1 MGTLA
6 ALAIA
11 ATLSSGAADFFPLAP
26 GTRWVYQERTD
37 RQVNTYTDEVG
48 AAVEIDGKPAF
59 PVVSTQDGRRV
70 DTIHY
75 RVEGDTVL
83 IVAYDPRRP
92 LSNPRPVLKVGRG
105 RTTWRWEGG
114 TPLLGAD
121 VPLKMSGSSQIV
133 GRRDVLGVEREVL
146 EVKLEGELQVLPDQT
161 ARISQ
166 TALYARGVGLFEMRS
181 RQTSGS
187 RRSESV
193 LRLVSFRPAPTS
205 DESAMLTGA
214 GH

>member
-11 ATLSSGAADFFPLAP
+11 ATLATGAGDFFPLVP

-48 AAVEIDGKPAF
+48 PPVDIDGKPAF
-59 PVVSTQDGRRV
+59 PIVSTQDGRTV
-70 DTIHY
+70 DTVHY
-75 RVEGDTVL
+75 RVEGDSVL

-92 LSNPRPVLKVGRG
+92 LFNPRTVLKVGRG
-105 RTTWRWEGG
+105 RATWRWEGG

-121 VPLKMSGSSQIV
+121 VPLKMSGSSQII
-133 GRRDVLGVEREVL
+133 GKRDVLGVEREVL
-146 EVKLEGELQVLPDQT
+146 EVKLDGELQILPEQT

-205 DESAMLTGA
+205 DESAMLMGV
-214 GH
+214 GQ